1 MGRNSLHW
9 TKILF
14 LSNEELFLH
23 FLWHLTGRAGAG
35 TAAPS
40 PPGCY
45 SCGGRRRRRLAR
57 RRPRRGR
64 TPACGRGCARCRPA
78 AGPRSASATG
88 WAGWRSGTRPPCCC
102 SPASCAASSRGHG
115 ASSTSTAA
123 SRRPGVCRATSTPT
137 SECPHAALQHC
148 STVSTPRVPA
158 RTYKTELLQHLD
170 CVTAHCDKLLRAPDS
185 WAVRGLVASVKQVT
199 KYISLI

>member
-1 MGRNSLHW
+1 M
-9 TKILF
+9 F
-14 LSNEELFLH
+14 LSNEELFIK
-23 FLWHLTGRAGAG
+23 FLWHLIADRAGAG
-35 TAAPS
+35 TVVPS
-40 PPGCY
+40 PPGCGG
-45 SCGGRRRRRLAR
+45 CGGRRRPRLAR
-57 RRPRRGR
+57 RRPWRGR

-88 WAGWRSGTRPPCCC
+88 WAGWRCATRARCCS
-102 SPASCAASSRGHG
+102 SPASCAASSRGHA

-123 SRRPGVCRATSTPT
+123 SRRPGACRATSTPAGG
-137 SECPHAALQHC
+137 CPHCSTAALQH
-148 STVSTPRVPA
+148 RVYPPCPA

-199 KYISLI
+199 RYISLI